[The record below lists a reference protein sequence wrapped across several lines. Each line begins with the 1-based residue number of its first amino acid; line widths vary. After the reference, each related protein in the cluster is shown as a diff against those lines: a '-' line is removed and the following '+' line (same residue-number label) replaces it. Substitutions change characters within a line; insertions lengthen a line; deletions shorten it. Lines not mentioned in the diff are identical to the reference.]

1 MLVVCFTH
9 TIYMLGLLASLEPK
23 LEYWS
28 EDMDKRIYKGISVG
42 RARGMLETGDNIVIV
57 TGWKS
62 GSGYT
67 NTMRLIGVPETDEGP
82 ILGTPVIKGYN
93 D

>member
-1 MLVVCFTH
+1 
-9 TIYMLGLLASLEPK
+9 
-23 LEYWS
+23 
-28 EDMDKRIYKGISVG
+28 MDKRIYKGIAVG
-42 RARGMLETGDNIVIV
+42 RVRGFLGAGEPLVIV

-67 NTMRLIGVPETDEGP
+67 NTMRLIMVPENNEGP
-82 ILGTPVIKGYN
+82 ILGTPIIAGYN

>member
-1 MLVVCFTH
+1 
-9 TIYMLGLLASLEPK
+9 
-23 LEYWS
+23 
-28 EDMDKRIYKGISVG
+28 MDKRIYKAIAVG
-42 RARGMLETGDNIVIV
+42 RERKFINTGDLLVIV

-67 NTMRLIGVPETDEGP
+67 NTMRIINVPEKDGGP
-82 ILGTPVIKGYN
+82 IIGTPVIKDYN

>member
-1 MLVVCFTH
+1 
-9 TIYMLGLLASLEPK
+9 
-23 LEYWS
+23 
-28 EDMDKRIYKGISVG
+28 MDKRIYKGISV
-42 RARGMLETGDNIVIV
+42 ARERGLVTSGDPIVIV

-67 NTMRLIGVPETDEGP
+67 NTMRLINVPETDDSP
-82 ILGTPVIKGYN
+82 IMGTPIIQGYN